1 MRQSL
6 KKLTPEEAK
15 NYIPLTEDFT
25 NQEPHY
31 FTIIPGP
38 DGWSNVTYYTN
49 RRVDQYKNKGE
60 GDSWVYVLSNA
71 SMPGALKIGYTRNHP
86 IDRAKQLSSSTGVA
100 SPFVVE
106 HAFQCFSAEGL
117 ECELHKFFEEYRVSN
132 NREFFRVSLEEAK
145 KAIEN
150 LGQRYL

>member
-49 RRVDQYKNKGE
+49 RRVDQYKNKGD

-145 KAIEN
+145 KAIEK
-150 LGQRYL
+150 LGQRHL

>member
-6 KKLTPEEAK
+6 KKLTPEEAN

-49 RRVDQYKNKGE
+49 RRIDQYKNKGD

>member
-49 RRVDQYKNKGE
+49 RRIDQYKNKGD

>member
-6 KKLTPEEAK
+6 KKLTPEEAN

-38 DGWSNVTYYTN
+38 DGWSYVTYYTN
-49 RRVDQYKNKGE
+49 RRIDQYKNKGD

>member
-1 MRQSL
+1 MVRKSHVG
-6 KKLTPEEAK
+6 
-15 NYIPLTEDFT
+15 N
-25 NQEPHY
+25 
-31 FTIIPGP
+31 G
-38 DGWSNVTYYTN
+38 GYTN
-49 RRVDQYKNKGE
+49 RRIDQYKNKGE

>member
-6 KKLTPEEAK
+6 KKLTPEEAN

-38 DGWSNVTYYTN
+38 DGWSNVMYYTN
-49 RRVDQYKNKGE
+49 RRIDQYKNKGD

>member
-49 RRVDQYKNKGE
+49 RRVDQYKNKGD

>member
-15 NYIPLTEDFT
+15 NYIPLTEDFS

-49 RRVDQYKNKGE
+49 RRIDQYKNKGD

>member
-1 MRQSL
+1 MRTTL
-6 KKLTPEEAK
+6 TRLTPEEAS
-15 NYIPLTEDFT
+15 NYIPLTEDLT

-38 DGWSNVTYYTN
+38 DGWQNVTYYTN
-49 RRVDQYKNKGE
+49 RRIDKYKNKGE

-71 SMPGALKIGYTRNHP
+71 SMPGALKIGYTKNNP

-106 HAFQCFSAEGL
+106 HAFQCFNAEAL
-117 ECELHKFFEEYRVSN
+117 EGELHKFFVEYRVSN
-132 NREFFRVSLEEAK
+132 NREFFRVSLKEAK

>member
-15 NYIPLTEDFT
+15 NYIPLTEDFS

-38 DGWSNVTYYTN
+38 DGWQNVTYYTN
-49 RRVDQYKNKGE
+49 RRIDKYKNKGE

-86 IDRAKQLSSSTGVA
+86 IDRTKQLSSSTGVA

>member
-15 NYIPLTEDFT
+15 NYIPLTEDFS

-49 RRVDQYKNKGE
+49 RRIDQYKNKGD

-150 LGQRYL
+150 LG

>member
-49 RRVDQYKNKGE
+49 RRIDQYKNKGE